1 MTSVNRRDFVKFLGG
16 TLALV
21 PLSSCSS
28 LLKTNSISVKEFKDL
43 FPNKA
48 DDLVLAP
55 GLKYEMLASWG
66 DKINDKETFGFNN
79 DYTAYFPIDENRGVL
94 WVNHE
99 YPDPKFV
106 SGYEVGMART
116 KAQMKKEMESVGG
129 SLIEIQKD
137 TSGKWSLVKNSK
149 YNRRL
154 DGFTEIPIIAPR
166 KIEGSQT
173 AVGTFANCAGG
184 ITPWGTVLTCEENYH
199 DFYGEKLHD
208 GKEKKGRFGWD
219 AYKKRS
225 PHHYG
230 WVVEV
235 NPFTGEAK
243 KLTSI
248 GRYAHEC
255 CTVTKAKD
263 GTIVAFSGDDK
274 KDEFIYKFVSSKKN
288 SLEEGELFVGD
299 FVNGKWLSLDIN
311 KSEVLK
317 KNFKDQTD
325 ILIHCRKAGRLLGA
339 TKMDRPEDF
348 EIHPKTGDVYLTL
361 TNNYSNKR
369 PDSLNN
375 YHGKILKISHPNGD
389 YLSESFESSDFVVGG
404 VETKMSCPDNLIFDK
419 NGNLWMTND
428 ISGSMMNKGPYK
440 SFKNNGL
447 FYIPTSGPQAG
458 EVFQIASAPIDAELT
473 GLTFTPDE
481 KTLFLSVQHPGEKS
495 PSAKKLSSHWPTKD
509 NGTPRPSVVQISG
522 RLLDELVGNAQG

>member
-1 MTSVNRRDFVKFLGG
+1 MSKLSRRGFVKFLGG
-16 TLALV
+16 TAALM
-21 PLSSCSS
+21 PRASCSS
-28 LLKTNSISVKEFKDL
+28 LMRTSPTALINARGT
-43 FPNKA
+43 FPSKS
-48 DDLVLAP
+48 DELVLP
-55 GLKYEMLASWG
+55 SGLNYDLLITWG
-66 DKINDKETFGFNN
+66 DKLSDDLEFGFNN
-79 DYTAYFPIDENRGVL
+79 DYTAYFPIDDSRGVL

-106 SGYEVGMART
+106 SGYERGMKRT
-116 KAQMKKEMESVGG
+116 NSQIKKEMKSVGG
-129 SLIEIQKD
+129 SLVEIKK
-137 TSGKWSLVKNSK
+137 TNGKWSYVKDSK

-154 DGFTEIPIIAPR
+154 DGFSEIPIIAQR
-166 KIEGSQT
+166 KIDGSQT
-173 AVGTFANCAGG
+173 AVGTFGNCAGG

-199 DFYGEKLHD
+199 DYYGEKFHD
-208 GKEKKGRFGWD
+208 GKSTKGRFGWD
-219 AYKKRS
+219 MYKERS

-255 CTVTKAKD
+255 CTVTKAPD
-263 GTIVAFSGDDK
+263 GTVVAFSGDDK
-274 KDEFIYKFVSSKKN
+274 KGEFIYKFVSSKKD
-288 SLEEGELFVGD
+288 SLDEGELFVGD

-325 ILIHCRKAGRLLGA
+325 VLIHCRKAGRLLGA

-361 TNNYSNKR
+361 TNNYSMKR
-369 PDSLNN
+369 PDSQNN
-375 YHGKILKISHPNGD
+375 YHGKILKISHKNNN
-389 YLSESFESSDFVVGG
+389 YVSEDFTSEDFVVGG
-404 VETKMSCPDNLIFDK
+404 VDSKLSCPDNLIFDK
-419 NGNLWMTND
+419 NGNLWVTND

-447 FYIPTSGPQAG
+447 FYIPTSGTYAG
-458 EVFQIASAPIDAELT
+458 EVYQVASAPVDAELT
-473 GLTFTPDE
+473 GLTFSPDQ

-495 PSAKKLSSHWPTKD
+495 KSAKDPSSRWPHQSD
-509 NGTPRPSVVQISG
+509 DVPRPAVVQISG
-522 RLLDELVGNAQG
+522 DLLDRLVNNA